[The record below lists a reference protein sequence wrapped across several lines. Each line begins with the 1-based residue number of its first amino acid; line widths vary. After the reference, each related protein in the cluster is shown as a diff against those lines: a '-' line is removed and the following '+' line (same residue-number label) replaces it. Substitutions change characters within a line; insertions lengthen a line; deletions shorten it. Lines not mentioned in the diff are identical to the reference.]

1 MLEKFIYLGVMLGFF
16 FVVKVL
22 FNYFEERANYN
33 KKMETKR
40 RNARFYETIDY
51 TNFNPETGMYEDKN

>member
-33 KKMETKR
+33 KKMENKR

-51 TNFNPETGMYEDKN
+51 TNFNPEKGVYENEK

>member
-1 MLEKFIYLGVMLGFF
+1 MLEKFIYLGIMLGFF

-33 KKMETKR
+33 KKMENKR

-51 TNFNPETGMYEDKN
+51 TNFNPKTGKYEND